1 MAGSRRALVV
11 VAVVFAAFFGL
22 PGVVAVQPAA
32 AQVSVTAADPPAGE
46 QGTLNLSVKISGK
59 GFKNG
64 AKAMFFKTKTADPAG
79 VNVKSTQF
87 VSSTQLLVLVDIAD
101 AAALSLFDIQVQNT
115 DGRTGK
121 GTELFTVVQKGN
133 LKPEYEVEFVE
144 FKPDD
149 PTWTPKIKGDGLGP
163 YSPVAMGE
171 GLGFRLSTHQFS
183 DGRSVTFQFNDP
195 DRTFASTVGCLAW
208 GSHAPYTQA
217 TPAYLLSSHKIVVP
231 DQTHMIT
238 SYELVWNEALGR
250 WDPIV
255 ESVRRNQTTYKKL
268 YPWGMLPRQKAYGMF
283 IVYFVLSS
291 SGDSYYLNF
300 NDTFYR
306 ELVPSAGGGGW
317 NGGIV
322 EVERPGAEEVWY
334 IRPISSRFPVLGDP
348 PAPIPQNHAN
358 HSWYD
363 TPEVKSDVGGNCDFG
378 YFAMK
383 FELRIARK

>member
-1 MAGSRRALVV
+1 MTAGRRALVV
-11 VAVVFAAFFGL
+11 LVVLVAVMIGL
-22 PGVVAVQPAA
+22 PWSGAVQDAA
-32 AQVSVTAADPPAGE
+32 AQISVTAADPPTGE
-46 QGTLNLSVKISGK
+46 QGALNLNVLIKGK

-64 AKAMFFKTKTADPAG
+64 AKAKFFKTGTTDTGG

-87 VSSTQLLVLVDIAD
+87 VSSTQLIALVDIAD
-101 AAALSLFDIQVQNT
+101 AAALSLFDIEVRNA

-171 GLGFRLSTHQFS
+171 GYGFRLSTHLFS

-195 DRTFASTVGCLAW
+195 GRTLASTVPCITW
-208 GSHAPYTQA
+208 GSHTPYTQL
-217 TPAYLLSSHKIVVP
+217 TPGYLLSSDKVVVP

-238 SYELVWNEALGR
+238 SYELVWNEPLGR
-250 WDPIV
+250 WDTIV
-255 ESVRRNQTTYKKL
+255 ESVRRNQTTYRKL
-268 YPWGMLPRQKAYGMF
+268 YPWGMLPGQKAYGMF
-283 IVYFVLSS
+283 VVYFTLGSS
-291 SGDSYYLNF
+291 NDNYYVNF

-306 ELVPSAGGGGW
+306 ELVPDW

-322 EVERPGAEEVWY
+322 EIERPGQEEVWY

-348 PAPIPQNHAN
+348 PAVIPQNHAN
-358 HSWYD
+358 HAWYD
-363 TPEVKSDVGGNCDFG
+363 TPEFKGDVGGNCDFG
-378 YFAMK
+378 YFAMR